1 MFDSLS
7 LLPPDPILGLMA
19 KFRAD
24 PRPDKIDLGV
34 GVYRDDAGNTPVLA
48 CVKEAEQR
56 ILQSEDSKAY
66 VGPAGNLHFNRLIA
80 ELALGS
86 DHPALTNQRLAVLQT
101 PGGCGALRVAAEV
114 ILRANKS
121 SCVWVSDPTWAN
133 HVPLLGN
140 SGISLK
146 HYPYYD
152 YTGRQIKFAEMC
164 EQLRRIPK
172 GDYVLLH
179 ACCHNPCGADLSQ
192 EQWREV
198 AEIARTTGFIP
209 FVDMAYQGFGAG
221 LDDDAYGLRLLA
233 ELLPEMVFTI
243 SCSKNFGLY
252 RERVGAVCV
261 VTPHEETAN
270 CVSTH
275 LANIVRGIYSMPP
288 SHGAT
293 IVEQILADEEL
304 RVSWQFDL
312 NTMRQ
317 RILAM
322 RSQLVDEMWK
332 RGIEKRFDF
341 ITGENGMF
349 SFLGLS
355 PEQVNTLAVE
365 HAVYMVDSSRINVAG
380 LNKRNLNY
388 FCDSLAAVI
397 SVNRP

>member
-7 LLPPDPILGLMA
+7 LIPPDPILGLMA

-24 PRPDKIDLGV
+24 SRPDKIDLGV

-56 ILQSEDSKAY
+56 ILQSEDSKTY
-66 VGPAGNLHFNRLIA
+66 VGPAGNLHYNRLIA

-86 DHPALTNQRLAVLQT
+86 DHPALVNRRLAVLQT

-114 ILRANKS
+114 ILRANKA

-152 YTGRQIKFAEMC
+152 YASHQIKFDEMC
-164 EQLRRIPK
+164 EQLRRVPK

-179 ACCHNPCGADLSQ
+179 ASCHNPCGADLSP

-198 AEIARTTGFIP
+198 AGIAQATGFIP
-209 FVDMAYQGFGAG
+209 FVDMAYQGFGGG
-221 LDDDAYGLRLLA
+221 LDEDAYGLRLLA
-233 ELLPEMVFTI
+233 DLLPEMVFAI

-252 RERVGAVCV
+252 RERVGAVGV
-261 VTPHEETAN
+261 VTSDEETAN
-270 CVSTH
+270 RVSTH

-293 IVEQILADEEL
+293 IVEQILTDEEL

-312 NTMRQ
+312 NTMRE

-322 RSQLVDEMWK
+322 RTQLVDEMRK
-332 RGIEKRFDF
+332 RGIENRFDF
-341 ITGENGMF
+341 ITGEKGMF

-355 PEQVNTLAVE
+355 PEQVSTLATE

-380 LNKRNLNY
+380 LNRRNLKH
-388 FCDSLAAVI
+388 FCDALAVVI
-397 SVNRP
+397 K